1 MTKAAVDFYGD
12 GNEVWVWIAP
22 PFVLFSA
29 FSGVVCM
36 WRSVSCSGGFGEWVG
51 DTDVDVIGSRFVV
64 AHYVELC
71 LFVVWC
77 AYVAIEFGDE
87 DL

>member
-1 MTKAAVDFYGD
+1 MWVAAS
-12 GNEVWVWIAP
+12 
-22 PFVLFSA
+22 FVLFSA
-29 FSGVVCM
+29 FSSVVGM
-36 WRSVSCSGGFGEWVG
+36 RGSVSRSGGFGDWVG
-51 DTDVDVIGSRFVV
+51 DAHVNVVRGCVVV

-77 AYVAIEFGDE
+77 ACVAIEFGDV